1 MNYASLY
8 LTARHRNRNRMEQK
22 HESQGDSW
30 IPRWQLNPKVTV
42 ESQAIRLFR
51 LLPYL
56 YGLFPFIQIKVS
68 ECARLFEL
76 KRNRTITTI
85 SNLMD
90 GLCWIKLN
98 KVKKGKE
105 MSAENERTLSSP
117 LI

>member
-1 MNYASLY
+1 MLLFISPQGIETVTAWNRSMNPKV
-8 LTARHRNRNRMEQK
+8 TV
-22 HESQGDSW
+22 ESQGDSW
-30 IPRWQLNPKVTV
+30 IPRWQLNPKV
-42 ESQAIRLFR
+42 R